1 MVVPLGIYA
10 KAGSTLVFATNAT
23 NLPAGLI
30 VYLEDKVT
38 NTFTK
43 IDTDTYSVKVENAL
57 NGVGQFYLHTTSRTL
72 SIAAA
77 NSLENVSVYTSNN
90 EILKIEGIRNGEA
103 QVKLYSI
110 LGKKLVNVRFT
121 ANSNNSIALP
131 KLKIGV
137 YIIEVKDETGT
148 LSKKL
153 IIE

>member
-10 KAGSTLVFATNAT
+10 KAGSTLVFAANAT